1 MSTDH
6 LREIT
11 ELAGLCIDDAIQLL
25 PDYDE
30 SRTEAETTKLA
41 LDLLIR
47 LRAIRQEAD
56 LLRKG
61 EP

>member
-1 MSTDH
+1 VTDH
-6 LREIT
+6 LQEIR

-30 SRTEAETTKLA
+30 SRTAAETTKLA
-41 LDLLIR
+41 THLLIH
-47 LRAIRQEAD
+47 LRAIQQEAD
-56 LLRKG
+56 LLRTG